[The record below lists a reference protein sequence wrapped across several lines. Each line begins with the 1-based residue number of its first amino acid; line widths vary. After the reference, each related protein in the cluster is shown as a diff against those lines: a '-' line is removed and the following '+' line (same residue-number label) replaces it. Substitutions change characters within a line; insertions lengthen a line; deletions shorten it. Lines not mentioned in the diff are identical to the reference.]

1 MSHLGYTMQNSTE
14 TGAEEKNVLAENI
27 CITIIKAHVKPCPL
41 SKRDHSYFSHYQ
53 AALFFHARK
62 LAYTK
67 LQQFAMKRMSSLE
80 PKVLKQSSVIKTV
93 HMLKLTID

>member
-1 MSHLGYTMQNSTE
+1 
-14 TGAEEKNVLAENI
+14 
-27 CITIIKAHVKPCPL
+27 L

-80 PKVLKQSSVIKTV
+80 PKVLSEKYQQSSVIKTV